1 MPQIESGAMS
11 DKDQPEESTYNDLPS
26 APADDSAQEADAGEP
41 ESELP
46 SFDAYGD
53 DEEWSALDDDE
64 SLSGDPEW
72 TGDNLAAPEPTN
84 PEPGIMAP
92 AAASRD
98 TDSHSLFEDDD
109 FEDETVSLSTDD
121 EYLTDRRAR
130 GASTTADFAHNT
142 LEGEHDDQHEDD
154 DGHEDDD
161 YEEDDYEEDDDDSS
175 TLATPVPSAA
185 QSAKTKPNKTRWIWP
200 TVAAVLGL
208 SAIGAGGYGWFHAME
223 QSKTIRSLEFQL
235 EKANQATTN
244 EPVAEQSTLD
254 NDRIDELQKELAL
267 AQERHADEIS
277 ELEAQNQTLN
287 AKLSSTERALLQ
299 AKKDNTPAPASPDK
313 TSPQKAQN
321 STAPAGTWFIN
332 IQTFSKQ
339 TDAIKLAESLSNS
352 PENIQVQP
360 VSVNGKT
367 LYRVRAEGYADKA
380 EADGAAETLAEDF
393 GLSTPW
399 IGRQGS

>member
-1 MPQIESGAMS
+1 V
-11 DKDQPEESTYNDLPS
+11 
-26 APADDSAQEADAGEP
+26 
-41 ESELP
+41 
-46 SFDAYGD
+46 
-53 DEEWSALDDDE
+53 
-64 SLSGDPEW
+64 
-72 TGDNLAAPEPTN
+72 
-84 PEPGIMAP
+84 
-92 AAASRD
+92 R
-98 TDSHSLFEDDD
+98 
-109 FEDETVSLSTDD
+109 
-121 EYLTDRRAR
+121 
-130 GASTTADFAHNT
+130 
-142 LEGEHDDQHEDD
+142 
-154 DGHEDDD
+154 
-161 YEEDDYEEDDDDSS
+161 
-175 TLATPVPSAA
+175 SAA
-185 QSAKTKPNKTRWIWP
+185 QSATTKPNKTRWIWP

-208 SAIGAGGYGWFHAME
+208 SAIGTGGYGWFHAME
-223 QSKTIRSLEFQL
+223 QSKIIRSLEFQL
-235 EKANQATTN
+235 EKANQVTTN
-244 EPVAEQSTLD
+244 EPAAEQSTLD
-254 NDRIDELQKELAL
+254 NDRINELQKELAL
-267 AQERHADEIS
+267 AQRRHADEIS

-380 EADGAAETLAEDF
+380 EADVAAETLAEDF
-393 GLSTPW
+393 GLSPPW

>member
-26 APADDSAQEADAGEP
+26 APADDSAQEDSAGES

-53 DEEWSALDDDE
+53 DEEWGALDDDE
-64 SLSGDPEW
+64 SLGGDPEW
-72 TGDNLAAPEPTN
+72 TGDNLAELEPSN
-84 PEPGIMAP
+84 LEPDMPP

-98 TDSHSLFEDDD
+98 TDSQPLFEDDE

-121 EYLTDRRAR
+121 EYLTDSRANR
-130 GASTTADFAHNT
+130 SSTTAEFAD
-142 LEGEHDDQHEDD
+142 EPFAGKHDVQHEDD
-154 DGHEDDD
+154 DGHENDD
-161 YEEDDYEEDDDDSS
+161 YEEDDYEDDDDDGS
-175 TLATPVPSAA
+175 TLATPVRSAA
-185 QSAKTKPNKTRWIWP
+185 QSATTKPNKTRWIWP

-208 SAIGAGGYGWFHAME
+208 SAIGTSGYGWFHAME

-235 EKANQATTN
+235 EKANQTTTN
-244 EPVAEQSTLD
+244 EPVTEQSTLA

-299 AKKDNTPAPASPDK
+299 AKKDNTPAPAAPDK

-380 EADGAAETLAEDF
+380 EADVAAETLAEDF
-393 GLSTPW
+393 GLSPPW
-399 IGRQGS
+399 IGKQGS

>member
-1 MPQIESGAMS
+1 MS

-26 APADDSAQEADAGEP
+26 APADDSAQEDSAGES

-53 DEEWSALDDDE
+53 DEEWGALDDDE
-64 SLSGDPEW
+64 SLGGDPEW
-72 TGDNLAAPEPTN
+72 TGDNLAELEPSN
-84 PEPGIMAP
+84 LEPDMPP

-98 TDSHSLFEDDD
+98 TDSQPLFEDDE

-121 EYLTDRRAR
+121 EYLTDSRANR
-130 GASTTADFAHNT
+130 SSTTAEFAD
-142 LEGEHDDQHEDD
+142 EPFAGKHDVQHEDD
-154 DGHEDDD
+154 DGHENDD
-161 YEEDDYEEDDDDSS
+161 YEEDDYEDDDDDGS
-175 TLATPVPSAA
+175 TLATPVRSAA
-185 QSAKTKPNKTRWIWP
+185 QSATTKPNKTRWIWP

-208 SAIGAGGYGWFHAME
+208 SAIGTSGYGWFHAME

-299 AKKDNTPAPASPDK
+299 AKKDNTPAPAAPDK

-380 EADGAAETLAEDF
+380 EADVAAETLAEDF
-393 GLSTPW
+393 GLSPPW

>member
-26 APADDSAQEADAGEP
+26 APADDSAQEDSAGES

-72 TGDNLAAPEPTN
+72 TGDNLAAPEPTK

-121 EYLTDRRAR
+121 EYLTDGRAS
-130 GASTTADFAHNT
+130 GASTTSDFADNT
-142 LEGEHDDQHEDD
+142 LEGEHGDQHEDD
-154 DGHEDDD
+154 DGNEDDD
-161 YEEDDYEEDDDDSS
+161 YEEDDYEDDDDDGSAS
-175 TLATPVPSAA
+175 AISAHSAA
-185 QSAKTKPNKTRWIWP
+185 RSAPTKPNKTRWIWP

-208 SAIGAGGYGWFHAME
+208 SAIGTGGYGGFHAME

-235 EKANQATTN
+235 KAASQVATV
-244 EPVAEQSTLD
+244 EPVVEQSTL
-254 NDRIDELQKELAL
+254 NNERIDELQKELSL
-267 AQERHADEIS
+267 ARERHADEIS
-277 ELEAQNQTLN
+277 ELAEQNQTLN

-299 AKKDNTPAPASPDK
+299 SKKDNTPAPAAPDK

-339 TDAIKLAESLSNS
+339 TDAAKLAASLFDS
-352 PENIQVQP
+352 PENIQVQS

-380 EADGAAETLAEDF
+380 EADAAGETLVRDF
-393 GLSTPW
+393 GLSKPW
-399 IGRQGS
+399 IGRQDS

>member
-1 MPQIESGAMS
+1 MS

-26 APADDSAQEADAGEP
+26 APADDSAQEDSAGES

-53 DEEWSALDDDE
+53 DEEWGALDDDE
-64 SLSGDPEW
+64 SLGGDPEW
-72 TGDNLAAPEPTN
+72 TGDNLAELEPSN
-84 PEPGIMAP
+84 LEPDMPPP

-98 TDSHSLFEDDD
+98 TDSQPLFEDDE

-121 EYLTDRRAR
+121 EYLTDSRANR
-130 GASTTADFAHNT
+130 SSTIAEFADEPFA
-142 LEGEHDDQHEDD
+142 GKHDVQHEDD
-154 DGHEDDD
+154 DGHENDD
-161 YEEDDYEEDDDDSS
+161 YEEDDYEDDDDDGS
-175 TLATPVPSAA
+175 TLATPVRSAA
-185 QSAKTKPNKTRWIWP
+185 QSATTKPNKTRWIWP

-208 SAIGAGGYGWFHAME
+208 SAIGTSGYGWFHAME

-235 EKANQATTN
+235 EKANQVTTN
-244 EPVAEQSTLD
+244 EPAAEQSTLD

-299 AKKDNTPAPASPDK
+299 AKKDNTPAPAAPDK

-380 EADGAAETLAEDF
+380 EADVAAETLAEDF
-393 GLSTPW
+393 GLSPPW

>member
-26 APADDSAQEADAGEP
+26 APADDSAQEGDAGEP

-53 DEEWSALDDDE
+53 DEEWGALDDDE

-72 TGDNLAAPEPTN
+72 TGDNLAELEPSN
-84 PEPGIMAP
+84 LEPDMPP

-98 TDSHSLFEDDD
+98 TDSQPLFEDDE

-121 EYLTDRRAR
+121 EYLTDSRANR
-130 GASTTADFAHNT
+130 SSTTADFADEAFT
-142 LEGEHDDQHEDD
+142 GKHDDQHEDD
-154 DGHEDDD
+154 DAHEDDD
-161 YEEDDYEEDDDDSS
+161 YEQDDYEDDDDDGPAS
-175 TLATPVPSAA
+175 AAPVRSAA
-185 QSAKTKPNKTRWIWP
+185 QSATTKPKRTRWIWP

-208 SAIGAGGYGWFHAME
+208 SAIGTGGYGWFHAME

-235 EKANQATTN
+235 KKANQATTN

-277 ELEAQNQTLN
+277 ELEAQKQTLN

-299 AKKDNTPAPASPDK
+299 AKKDNTPASAVPDK

-339 TDAIKLAESLSNS
+339 TDATKLAESLSNS

-380 EADGAAETLAEDF
+380 EADVAAETLAEDF

>member
-26 APADDSAQEADAGEP
+26 APADDSAQEDSAGES

-53 DEEWSALDDDE
+53 DEEWGALDDDE
-64 SLSGDPEW
+64 SLGGDPEW
-72 TGDNLAAPEPTN
+72 TGDNLAELEPTN
-84 PEPGIMAP
+84 LEPDMPP

-98 TDSHSLFEDDD
+98 TDSQPLFEDDE

-121 EYLTDRRAR
+121 EYLTDSRANR
-130 GASTTADFAHNT
+130 SSTTADFADEAFT
-142 LEGEHDDQHEDD
+142 GKHDDQHEDD
-154 DGHEDDD
+154 DAHEDDD
-161 YEEDDYEEDDDDSS
+161 YEQDDYEDDDDDGPAS
-175 TLATPVPSAA
+175 AAPVRSAA
-185 QSAKTKPNKTRWIWP
+185 QSATTKPKRTRWIWP

-208 SAIGAGGYGWFHAME
+208 SAIGTGGYGWFHAME

-235 EKANQATTN
+235 KRANQAATV
-244 EPVAEQSTLD
+244 EPVAEQDTL
-254 NDRIDELQKELAL
+254 NNERIDELQRELAL

-277 ELEAQNQTLN
+277 ELAEQNQTLS
-287 AKLSSTERALLQ
+287 AKLSSTERALLE
-299 AKKDNTPAPASPDK
+299 ASKDNAPAAPDK
-313 TSPQKAQN
+313 TKAQKAQQ

-339 TDAIKLAESLSNS
+339 TDAAKLATSLSDS
-352 PENIQVQP
+352 PENIQMQS

-380 EADGAAETLAEDF
+380 EADAAAEALVRDF
-393 GLSTPW
+393 GLSKPW

>member
-26 APADDSAQEADAGEP
+26 APADDSAQEDSAGES

-53 DEEWSALDDDE
+53 DEEWGALDDDE
-64 SLSGDPEW
+64 SLGGDPEW
-72 TGDNLAAPEPTN
+72 TGDNLAELEPSN
-84 PEPGIMAP
+84 LEPDMPPP

-98 TDSHSLFEDDD
+98 TDSQPLFEDDE

-121 EYLTDRRAR
+121 EYLTDSRANR
-130 GASTTADFAHNT
+130 SSTTAEFAD
-142 LEGEHDDQHEDD
+142 EPFAGKHDVQHEDD
-154 DGHEDDD
+154 DGHENDD
-161 YEEDDYEEDDDDSS
+161 YEEDDYEDDDDDGS
-175 TLATPVPSAA
+175 TLATPVRSAA
-185 QSAKTKPNKTRWIWP
+185 QSATTKPNKTRWIWP

-223 QSKTIRSLEFQL
+223 QSKIIRSLEFQL
-235 EKANQATTN
+235 KTINQATTN
-244 EPVAEQSTLD
+244 EPVAEQSTLN

-267 AQERHADEIS
+267 AQGRHADEIS
-277 ELEAQNQTLN
+277 ELQAQNQTLN

-299 AKKDNTPAPASPDK
+299 ARKDNTSAAPDEIR
-313 TSPQKAQN
+313 PQKAQN

-339 TDAIKLAESLSNS
+339 TDAVKLAESLSDA

-380 EADGAAETLAEDF
+380 EADVAAETLAEDF
-393 GLSTPW
+393 GLSPPW

>member
-1 MPQIESGAMS
+1 MS
-11 DKDQPEESTYNDLPS
+11 DKDQPEEATYNDLS
-26 APADDSAQEADAGEP
+26 SGPADDSVREGNAGEA

-72 TGDNLAAPEPTN
+72 TGDNLAALEPNSPE
-84 PEPGIMAP
+84 EPGITAP
-92 AAASRD
+92 AVASSD
-98 TDSHSLFEDDD
+98 TDSQPLFEDDD

-121 EYLTDRRAR
+121 DLTDNRAS
-130 GASTTADFAHNT
+130 GSSTTDDFADNT

-154 DGHEDDD
+154 VGHEDDGREDDD
-161 YEEDDYEEDDDDSS
+161 YEEEDEDDDYFDSAS
-175 TLATPVPSAA
+175 ATAVRSAA
-185 QSAKTKPNKTRWIWP
+185 QSAPTKPNKTRWIWP
-200 TVAAVLGL
+200 TVAATLGL
-208 SAIGAGGYGWFHAME
+208 AVIGTGGYGWFHAME

-235 EKANQATTN
+235 KKANQTTPV
-244 EPVAEQSTLD
+244 EPVTEQGTLN
-254 NDRIDELQKELAL
+254 NDRIGELQRELAL
-267 AQERHADEIS
+267 AQERHADELS

-287 AKLSSTERALLQ
+287 AKLSSTERALLR
-299 AKKDNTPAPASPDK
+299 ARKDNTPAALNE

-339 TDAIKLAESLSNS
+339 TDAAKLAESLSGS
-352 PENIQVQP
+352 PENIRVQP

-380 EADGAAETLAEDF
+380 EADAAAEALAQDF
-393 GLSTPW
+393 GLSKPW

>member
-1 MPQIESGAMS
+1 MS

-26 APADDSAQEADAGEP
+26 APADDSAQEDSAGES

-72 TGDNLAAPEPTN
+72 TGDNLAALEPNSPE
-84 PEPGIMAP
+84 EPDMPPP
-92 AAASRD
+92 ADARHD

-121 EYLTDRRAR
+121 EYLTDRRAS
-130 GASTTADFAHNT
+130 GASTTADFADNT

-161 YEEDDYEEDDDDSS
+161 YEEDDYEDDDDDSS
-175 TLATPVPSAA
+175 TLATPVRSAA
-185 QSAKTKPNKTRWIWP
+185 QSATTKPNKTRWIWP

-208 SAIGAGGYGWFHAME
+208 SAIGTGGYGWFHAME

-235 EKANQATTN
+235 KAASQVATV
-244 EPVAEQSTLD
+244 EPVVEQSTL
-254 NDRIDELQKELAL
+254 NNERIDELQKELSL
-267 AQERHADEIS
+267 ARERHADEIS
-277 ELEAQNQTLN
+277 ELAEQNQTLN

-299 AKKDNTPAPASPDK
+299 SKKDNTPAPAAPDK

-339 TDAIKLAESLSNS
+339 TDAAKLAASLFDS
-352 PENIQVQP
+352 PENIQVQS

-380 EADGAAETLAEDF
+380 EADAAGETLVRDF
-393 GLSTPW
+393 GLSKPW
-399 IGRQGS
+399 IGRQDS

>member
-1 MPQIESGAMS
+1 MS

-121 EYLTDRRAR
+121 EYLTDRRAS
-130 GASTTADFAHNT
+130 GASTTADFADNT

-161 YEEDDYEEDDDDSS
+161 YEEDDYEDDDDDSS
-175 TLATPVPSAA
+175 TLATPVRSAA
-185 QSAKTKPNKTRWIWP
+185 QSATTKPNKTRWIWP

-235 EKANQATTN
+235 KTVNQATTN
-244 EPVAEQSTLD
+244 EPVAEQSTLN

-277 ELEAQNQTLN
+277 ELAEQNQTLN

-299 AKKDNTPAPASPDK
+299 ARKDNTSAAPDEIR
-313 TSPQKAQN
+313 PQKAQN
-321 STAPAGTWFIN
+321 STASAGTWFIN

-339 TDAIKLAESLSNS
+339 TDAVKLAESLSDA

-380 EADGAAETLAEDF
+380 EADAAAEALAQDF

>member
-1 MPQIESGAMS
+1 MS

-26 APADDSAQEADAGEP
+26 APADDSAQEDSAGES

-53 DEEWSALDDDE
+53 DEEWGALDDDE
-64 SLSGDPEW
+64 SLGGDPEW
-72 TGDNLAAPEPTN
+72 TGDNLAELEPSN
-84 PEPGIMAP
+84 LEPDMPPP

-98 TDSHSLFEDDD
+98 TDSQPLFEDDE

-121 EYLTDRRAR
+121 EYLTDSRANR
-130 GASTTADFAHNT
+130 SSTTAEFAD
-142 LEGEHDDQHEDD
+142 EPFAGKHDVQHEDD
-154 DGHEDDD
+154 DGHENDD
-161 YEEDDYEEDDDDSS
+161 YEEDDYEDDDDDGS
-175 TLATPVPSAA
+175 TLATPVRSAA
-185 QSAKTKPNKTRWIWP
+185 QSATTKPNKTRWIWP

-208 SAIGAGGYGWFHAME
+208 SAIGTSGYGWFHAME

-235 EKANQATTN
+235 EKANQVTTN

-277 ELEAQNQTLN
+277 ELTAQNQTLN

-299 AKKDNTPAPASPDK
+299 AKKDNTPAPAAPDK

-380 EADGAAETLAEDF
+380 EADAAAERLAEDF
-393 GLSTPW
+393 GLSPPW

>member
-26 APADDSAQEADAGEP
+26 APADDSAQEDSAGES

-53 DEEWSALDDDE
+53 DEEWGALDDDE
-64 SLSGDPEW
+64 SLGGDPEW

-92 AAASRD
+92 AVASRD

-121 EYLTDRRAR
+121 EYLTDGRAS
-130 GASTTADFAHNT
+130 GASTTSDFADNT
-142 LEGEHDDQHEDD
+142 LEGEHGDQHED
-154 DGHEDDD
+154 DDD
-161 YEEDDYEEDDDDSS
+161 YEEDDYEDDDYDGSAS
-175 TLATPVPSAA
+175 ATPVPSAA
-185 QSAKTKPNKTRWIWP
+185 QSTPTKPNKTRWIWP
-200 TVAAVLGL
+200 TVAAMLGL
-208 SAIGAGGYGWFHAME
+208 AVIGTGGYGWFHAME

-235 EKANQATTN
+235 KRANQAATV
-244 EPVAEQSTLD
+244 EPVAEQSTL
-254 NDRIDELQKELAL
+254 NNERIDELQRELAL

-277 ELEAQNQTLN
+277 ELAEQNQTLN

-299 AKKDNTPAPASPDK
+299 SKKDNTPAPAAPDK

-339 TDAIKLAESLSNS
+339 TDAAKLAASLFDS
-352 PENIQVQP
+352 PENIQVQS

-380 EADGAAETLAEDF
+380 KADAAGETLVRDF
-393 GLSTPW
+393 GLSKPW
-399 IGRQGS
+399 IGRQDS

>member
-26 APADDSAQEADAGEP
+26 APADDSAQEDSAGES

-53 DEEWSALDDDE
+53 DEEWGALDDDE
-64 SLSGDPEW
+64 SLGGDPEW

-92 AAASRD
+92 AVASRD

-130 GASTTADFAHNT
+130 GASTTADFADNT

-154 DGHEDDD
+154 DGHEDED
-161 YEEDDYEEDDDDSS
+161 YEEDDYEDDDDDSS
-175 TLATPVPSAA
+175 TLATPVRSAA
-185 QSAKTKPNKTRWIWP
+185 QSATTKPNKTRWIWP

-208 SAIGAGGYGWFHAME
+208 SAIGTGGYGWFHAME

-235 EKANQATTN
+235 KAASQVATV
-244 EPVAEQSTLD
+244 EPVVEQSTL
-254 NDRIDELQKELAL
+254 NNERIDELQKELSL
-267 AQERHADEIS
+267 ARERHADEIS
-277 ELEAQNQTLN
+277 ELAEQNQTLN

-299 AKKDNTPAPASPDK
+299 SKKDNTPAPAAPDK

-339 TDAIKLAESLSNS
+339 TDAAKLAASLFDS
-352 PENIQVQP
+352 PENIQVQS

-380 EADGAAETLAEDF
+380 EADAAGETLVRDF
-393 GLSTPW
+393 GLSKPW
-399 IGRQGS
+399 IGRQDS

>member
-1 MPQIESGAMS
+1 MS
-11 DKDQPEESTYNDLPS
+11 DKDQPEESTDSDLS
-26 APADDSAQEADAGEP
+26 WGSADDSVREVDTGEP

-72 TGDNLAAPEPTN
+72 TGDNPAALEPNSPEPDM
-84 PEPGIMAP
+84 PPP

-98 TDSHSLFEDDD
+98 TDSQPLFEDDD

-121 EYLTDRRAR
+121 DYLTDSRAS
-130 GASTTADFAHNT
+130 GSSTTADFADNT

-154 DGHEDDD
+154 VDHEDDD
-161 YEEDDYEEDDDDSS
+161 YDDDYNYGGSAS
-175 TLATPVPSAA
+175 ATSVRSVA
-185 QSAKTKPNKTRWIWP
+185 QSATTKPKKKRWIWP

-208 SAIGAGGYGWFHAME
+208 SVIGTSGYGWFHAME
-223 QSKTIRSLEFQL
+223 QSKTIRSLELQL
-235 EKANQATTN
+235 KKANQATPV
-244 EPVAEQSTLD
+244 EPVAEQGTLND
-254 NDRIDELQKELAL
+254 DRIDELQEALAL
-267 AQERHADEIS
+267 AQKRHAGEIS
-277 ELEAQNQTLN
+277 ELEDQNQTLN

-299 AKKDNTPAPASPDK
+299 ARKDNTPAAPNE

-339 TDAIKLAESLSNS
+339 TDAAKLAESLSDS
-352 PENIQVQP
+352 PEDIQVQP

-367 LYRVRAEGYADKA
+367 LYRVRAEGYVDKA
-380 EADGAAETLAEDF
+380 EADAVGEALARDF
-393 GLSTPW
+393 GLAKPW
-399 IGRQGS
+399 IGRQDS

>member
-1 MPQIESGAMS
+1 MS

-26 APADDSAQEADAGEP
+26 APADDSAQEDSAGES

-53 DEEWSALDDDE
+53 DEEWGALDDDE
-64 SLSGDPEW
+64 SLGGDPEW
-72 TGDNLAAPEPTN
+72 TGDNLAELEPTN
-84 PEPGIMAP
+84 LEPDMPP

-98 TDSHSLFEDDD
+98 TDSQPLFEDDE

-121 EYLTDRRAR
+121 EYLTDSRANR
-130 GASTTADFAHNT
+130 SSTTADFADEAFT
-142 LEGEHDDQHEDD
+142 GKHDDQHEDD
-154 DGHEDDD
+154 DAHEDDD
-161 YEEDDYEEDDDDSS
+161 YEQDDYEDDDDDGPAS
-175 TLATPVPSAA
+175 AAPVRSAA
-185 QSAKTKPNKTRWIWP
+185 QSATTKPKRTRWIWP

-208 SAIGAGGYGWFHAME
+208 SAIGTGGYGWFHAME

-235 EKANQATTN
+235 KRANQAATV
-244 EPVAEQSTLD
+244 EPVAEQDTL
-254 NDRIDELQKELAL
+254 NNERIDELQRELAL

-277 ELEAQNQTLN
+277 ELAEQNQTLS
-287 AKLSSTERALLQ
+287 AKLSSTERALLE
-299 AKKDNTPAPASPDK
+299 ASKDNAPAAPDK
-313 TSPQKAQN
+313 TSPKKAQN

-339 TDAIKLAESLSNS
+339 TDARKLAESLSNS
-352 PENIQVQP
+352 PENIQMQS

-380 EADGAAETLAEDF
+380 EADAAAEALVRDF
-393 GLSTPW
+393 GLSKPW